1 MVELP
6 FVTRKFLIF
15 FLAAKLVKA
24 DGKYFWLHANG
35 KILSIGP
42 SCKKMA
48 ADHPQEHTISG
59 LSQVKGDES
68 KKNEQHISNLGA
80 ENNQEKV
87 KVTQTKASSDDTE
100 QEKKIWRKKETL
112 ALLSLYKENIMQF
125 ENKKYKQKRRCGL
138 P

>member
-1 MVELP
+1 M
-6 FVTRKFLIF
+6 
-15 FLAAKLVKA
+15 
-24 DGKYFWLHANG
+24 
-35 KILSIGP
+35 
-42 SCKKMA
+42 
-48 ADHPQEHTISG
+48 
-59 LSQVKGDES
+59 KGDES

-100 QEKKIWRKKETL
+100 QEKKTWRKKETL

-138 P
+138 PWQKP